1 MNEPLLPPQ
10 LNHVKTAAVSPDS
23 DEGEISLLQM
33 VDLVFDARW
42 LIGMVAVV
50 ITGLGA
56 LYAIMAQP
64 VYEANIMI
72 QVEDSP
78 NSAGSLLGQVNSLFD
93 VKTAATAEIEILRS
107 RMVVSRAVDN
117 LRLYI
122 DATPK
127 RVPLV
132 GAWMAGRAS
141 ELSAPGLWGYGGFT
155 WGTEKILV
163 AAFNVPEVWQG
174 QPFALEAGVDGRYR
188 LLSPDNHVLEGT
200 VGQLSEWDTPEGQ
213 VQLLVSELSGKPGA
227 MFDLVRRSRL
237 TLIERLQS
245 DLKIAEKGRQSG
257 VIGATLEGTRPR
269 ETADI
274 LNEIGREYVRQNVDR
289 KAEEAAN
296 TLRFLE
302 GQLPQIKRELEGA
315 ERTYSDFRN
324 SKGTVDLGEEGRAL
338 LQQATAAETRLLE
351 MRQKRE
357 ELLSRFTQAHP
368 TVQVLDKQMAEA
380 RAQAKQIANQ
390 IRKLPSIEQDTIRIT
405 RDVKVNNELYAGL
418 LNSAQQL
425 RLIKAGKV
433 GNVRL
438 VDAAVVPESPVK
450 PRRSLILGLALLAGL
465 FLGLLLAFLR
475 KSMQGGIDDSSE
487 IENKLGLTV
496 YATIPHSTKQEELF
510 ERVRSKDGA
519 LGVLASVSRSDSA
532 IESLRS
538 LRTAL
543 QFAMLEAPNNIILIT
558 GATPSLG
565 KSFVSV
571 NFAHVLAA
579 TGKRTLLIDADLR
592 KGYLHQYFG
601 QERRKGLSEV
611 VAGTVPFTDAVMPQL
626 QPNLDFMCTGALPPN
641 PAELLM
647 SEHLLHLL
655 QHLSARY
662 DHIVIDSPP
671 VLAVSDTAVLGR
683 QVGAVFLVAREGV
696 STLGELEE
704 TQKRLVQSGVQVKG
718 VIFNDIKP
726 RPGRYGYGYRYRY
739 KYGRYS
745 YRYARYDYAP
755 SAGESQDTEPRKP
768 TP

>member
-1 MNEPLLPPQ
+1 MNDSLKPTTLS
-10 LNHVKTAAVSPDS
+10 SPKVATLAQDS
-23 DEGEISLLQM
+23 DDDDISLLQM
-33 VDLVFDARW
+33 MDLVIDARW
-42 LIGMVAVV
+42 LIAMVAAVV
-50 ITGLGA
+50 TGLGVM
-56 LYAIMAQP
+56 YAIMAEP

-122 DATPK
+122 QASPR

-132 GAWMAGRAS
+132 GTWMANRS
-141 ELSAPGLWGYGGFT
+141 TELSEPGRGGGGGYT
-155 WGTEKILV
+155 WGNERIQV
-163 AAFNVPEVWQG
+163 EVFNVPEAWQG
-174 QPFALEAGVDGRYR
+174 QGFELVAGPSGRYR
-188 LLSPDNHVLEGT
+188 LITPNNQSLDAQ
-200 VGQLSEWDTPEGQ
+200 VGQLLEWDAPQGKL
-213 VQLLVSELSGKPGA
+213 QLLVSELSGKPGA
-227 MFDLVRRSRL
+227 SFDLVRRSRL
-237 TLIERLQS
+237 NLIEGLQS
-245 DLKIAEKGRQSG
+245 SLKIAEKGRQSG
-257 VIGATLEGTRPR
+257 VIGATLEGTNPKA
-269 ETADI
+269 TTDI
-274 LNEIGREYVRQNVDR
+274 LNELGREYVRQNIDR

-357 ELLSRFTQAHP
+357 ELLSRFTPAHP
-368 TVQVLDKQMAEA
+368 TVQVLEKQMAEA
-380 RAQAKQIANQ
+380 RAQARQIATQ
-390 IRKLPSIEQDTIRIT
+390 IRKLPSLEQDTIRIT

-450 PRRSLILGLALLAGL
+450 PRRTLIVGLAVLAGVLLGVLLAW
-465 FLGLLLAFLR
+465 LR
-475 KSMQGGIDDSSE
+475 KSLQGSIDAPSD
-487 IENKLGLTV
+487 IENKLGMTV
-496 YATIPHSTKQEELF
+496 YATIPHSQKQEQLF
-510 ERVRSKDGA
+510 ERVRNRSKEVA
-519 LGVLASVSRSDSA
+519 VLASLSKSDAA

-558 GATPSLG
+558 GATPNLG
-565 KSFVSV
+565 KTFVSV
-571 NFAHVLAA
+571 NFANVLAA

-601 QERRKGLSEV
+601 MERQLGLSEL
-611 VAGTVPFTDAVMPQL
+611 VAGSVPFDQAVVREML
-626 QPNLDFMCTGALPPN
+626 PNLDFMCTGALPPN

-647 SEHLLHLL
+647 SDHLADLL
-655 QHLSARY
+655 RHLSARY

-683 QVGAVFLVAREGV
+683 QVGAVFLVAREGM

-704 TQKRLVQSGVQVKG
+704 SQKRLAQSGVQVKG
-718 VIFNDIKP
+718 VLFNDLRQ
-726 RPGRYGYGYRYRY
+726 RPGRYGYGYRYR
-739 KYGRYS
+739 YGRYS

-755 SAGESQDTEPRKP
+755 SP
-768 TP
+768 TAKLDSST

>member
-1 MNEPLLPPQ
+1 MNDSLKPTTLS
-10 LNHVKTAAVSPDS
+10 SPKVATLAQDS
-23 DEGEISLLQM
+23 DDDDISLLQM
-33 VDLVFDARW
+33 MDLVIDARW
-42 LIGMVAVV
+42 LIAMVAAVV
-50 ITGLGA
+50 TGLGVM
-56 LYAIMAQP
+56 YAIMAEP

-122 DATPK
+122 QASPR

-132 GAWMAGRAS
+132 GTWMANRS
-141 ELSAPGLWGYGGFT
+141 TELSEPGLWGVGGYT
-155 WGTEKILV
+155 WGNERIQV
-163 AAFNVPEVWQG
+163 EVFNVPEAWQG
-174 QPFALEAGVDGRYR
+174 QGFELVAGPSGRYR
-188 LLSPDNHVLEGT
+188 LITPNNQSLDAQ
-200 VGQLSEWDTPEGQ
+200 VGQLLEWDAPQGKL
-213 VQLLVSELSGKPGA
+213 QLLVSELSGKPGA
-227 MFDLVRRSRL
+227 SFDLVRRSRL
-237 TLIERLQS
+237 NLIEGLQS
-245 DLKIAEKGRQSG
+245 SLKIAEKGRQSG
-257 VIGATLEGTRPR
+257 VIGATLEGTNPKA
-269 ETADI
+269 TTDI
-274 LNEIGREYVRQNVDR
+274 LNELGREYVRQNIDR

-357 ELLSRFTQAHP
+357 ELLSRFTPAHP
-368 TVQVLDKQMAEA
+368 TVQVLEKQMAEA
-380 RAQAKQIANQ
+380 RAQARQIATQ
-390 IRKLPSIEQDTIRIT
+390 IRKLPSLEQDTIRIT

-450 PRRSLILGLALLAGL
+450 PRRTLIVGLAVLAGVLLGVLLAW
-465 FLGLLLAFLR
+465 LR
-475 KSMQGGIDDSSE
+475 KSLQGSIDAPSD
-487 IENKLGLTV
+487 IENKLGMTV
-496 YATIPHSTKQEELF
+496 YATIPHSQKQEQLF
-510 ERVRSKDGA
+510 ERVRNRSKEVA
-519 LGVLASVSRSDSA
+519 VLASLSKSDAA

-558 GATPSLG
+558 GATPNLG
-565 KSFVSV
+565 KTFVSV
-571 NFAHVLAA
+571 NFANVLAA

-601 QERRKGLSEV
+601 MERQLGLSEL
-611 VAGTVPFTDAVMPQL
+611 VAGSVPFDQAVVREML
-626 QPNLDFMCTGALPPN
+626 PNLDFMCTGALPPN

-647 SEHLLHLL
+647 SDHLADLL
-655 QHLSARY
+655 RHLSARY

-683 QVGAVFLVAREGV
+683 QVGAVFLVAREGM

-704 TQKRLVQSGVQVKG
+704 SQKRLAQSGVQVKG
-718 VIFNDIKP
+718 VLFNDLRQ
-726 RPGRYGYGYRYRY
+726 RPGRYGYGYRYR
-739 KYGRYS
+739 YGRYS

-755 SAGESQDTEPRKP
+755 SP
-768 TP
+768 TAKLDSST